1 VSGMSQKQPLKLEDL
16 EGTVLKSSQ
25 AFLAM
30 GRFLRGYADRTKGEG
45 DIATL
50 CSGVHVESDRMSSD
64 PAALS
69 DWQECVTSV
78 LVEDGEAGP
87 PEAG

>member
-1 VSGMSQKQPLKLEDL
+1 MSGVSKKQPLKLEDL
-16 EGTVLKSSQ
+16 DEITLNASQ

-30 GRFLRGYADRTKGEG
+30 GRFLHGYSDRTRGEG

-69 DWQECVTSV
+69 DWLECVSEV
-78 LVEDGEAGP
+78 LAEDKDK
-87 PEAG
+87 

>member
-1 VSGMSQKQPLKLEDL
+1 MSGMSQKQPLKLEDL
-16 EGTVLKSSQ
+16 SQITLDASQ

-30 GRFLRGYADRTKGEG
+30 HGFLLGYFERTQGKG

-50 CSGVHVESDRMSSD
+50 CSGVEIQADRMSSD

-69 DWQECVTSV
+69 DWEKAVDEV
-78 LVEDGEAGP
+78 LSKSG
-87 PEAG
+87 

>member
-1 VSGMSQKQPLKLEDL
+1 MPGVSKKPTLKLEDL
-16 EGTVLKSSQ
+16 DEITFSASQ

-30 GRFLRGYADRTKGEG
+30 GRFLHGYSDRTKGEG

-69 DWQECVTSV
+69 DWLECVSAV
-78 LVEDGEAGP
+78 LAEEN
-87 PEAG
+87 E

>member
-1 VSGMSQKQPLKLEDL
+1 MSGMSQKQPLKLEDL
-16 EGTVLKSSQ
+16 DEVALSASQ

-30 GRFLRGYADRTKGEG
+30 GRFLRGYSDRTKGEG

-50 CSGVHVESDRMSSD
+50 CSGVQIESDRMSSD

-69 DWQECVTSV
+69 DWLECVIAV
-78 LVEDGEAGP
+78 LA
-87 PEAG
+87 

>member
-1 VSGMSQKQPLKLEDL
+1 MSGMSQKQPLKLEDL
-16 EGTVLKSSQ
+16 DGVTLKSSQ

-30 GRFLRGYADRTKGEG
+30 GKFLRGYSDRTRGEG

-50 CSGVHVESDRMSSD
+50 CSGVHIESDRMSSD

-69 DWQECVTSV
+69 DWLECVTAALSK
-78 LVEDGEAGP
+78 DGE
-87 PEAG
+87 

>member
-1 VSGMSQKQPLKLEDL
+1 MSGMSQKQPIKLEDL
-16 EGTVLKSSQ
+16 NELTLSASQ

-30 GRFLRGYADRTKGEG
+30 GKFLRGYSDRTRGEG

-50 CSGVHVESDRMSSD
+50 CSGVHIESDRMSSD

-69 DWQECVTSV
+69 DWLECVTAV
-78 LVEDGEAGP
+78 LSKDGE
-87 PEAG
+87 

>member
-1 VSGMSQKQPLKLEDL
+1 MSGVSNKQPLKLDDL
-16 EGTVLKSSQ
+16 DEVTLKSSQ

-30 GRFLRGYADRTKGEG
+30 GKFLKGYSDRTRGGG

-50 CSGVHVESDRMSSD
+50 CSGVYVEGDRMSSD

-69 DWQECVTSV
+69 DWVQAVKEV
-78 LVEDGEAGP
+78 LGE
-87 PEAG
+87 

>member
-1 VSGMSQKQPLKLEDL
+1 MSGMSQKQPLKLEDL
-16 EGTVLKSSQ
+16 GEITLNASQ

-30 GRFLRGYADRTKGEG
+30 GRFLHDYSDRTEGEG

-69 DWQECVTSV
+69 DWQGCVMAV
-78 LVEDGEAGP
+78 LAEDGK
-87 PEAG
+87 